1 MIAIPVTVASDD
13 VVFSVTVN
21 PNSENLSVTAGADFY
36 VSTYPDYEGSLEFM
50 PSNESQ
56 TISTRD
62 MVVHGDIVID
72 PIPSNY
78 GKIDWD
84 GVTITVS

>member
-1 MIAIPVTVASDD
+1 MIAIPVTVASND

-21 PNSENLSVTAGADFY
+21 PNSENFSVTAGADFY

-50 PSNESQ
+50 PSNEPQ

-72 PIPSNY
+72 PIPQTY
-78 GKIDWD
+78 GL
-84 GVTITVS
+84 ITMSGAGIKVS